1 MILSNLWKIDS
12 DCSVSLTIK
21 CWFPKSFSW
30 RIGFY
35 LVDNIKCGRLTAARW
50 ANKKKLS
57 LPEKNIGGTR
67 KSLSRGQNYLNP
79 GKLQD
84 RIWFIPGSRDQVW
97 NFSFKCWMSSA
108 KGNNLG
114 LGLAMLQSILWWSWI
129 TGGGWGETIKST
141 LFTVESRTRQQEKQ
155 SF

>member
-35 LVDNIKCGRLTAARW
+35 LVDNIKWMAYCRSVGQW
-50 ANKKKLS
+50 KKNLVCQW
-57 LPEKNIGGTR
+57 TQ

-84 RIWFIPGSRDQVW
+84 RIWFISGSRDQVW
-97 NFSFKCWMSSA
+97 NLPFKCWMSSS